1 MQRTKLT
8 AGQLSRFHRKR
19 PVASEFTK
27 YEPSGLSHV
36 GCNVE
41 DLLQAVNKVE
51 NNRQTQGRA
60 SGYVRQ
66 PAMITNRQG
75 CERLLKKTEGLCW
88 SWRWTLRAFTVT
100 MEFWHLII
108 S

>member
-1 MQRTKLT
+1 VQRTKLT

-75 CERLLKKTEGLCW
+75 CERLLKL
-88 SWRWTLRAFTVT
+88 SD
-100 MEFWHLII
+100 
-108 S
+108 